1 TLSELAKNKNKNP
14 LPPIRNFSGPRLP
27 ADRFCL
33 LAPNYKLKDTSN
45 EHSTNQTIQ
54 QHGTSNNPSATTF
67 ITDHYN
73 PLTGTITTTTASGSF
88 ASNDLFSSSNT
99 NKRKINESD
108 DEDDNYDMV

>member
-1 TLSELAKNKNKNP
+1 M
-14 LPPIRNFSGPRLP
+14 P

-45 EHSTNQTIQ
+45 EHSTNQVCIAFNKLKSTSSIVFFCKTTTQ
-54 QHGTSNNPSATTF
+54 QHGTVNAPASTTF

-88 ASNDLFSSSNT
+88 ASNDLFSSANSNT
-99 NKRKINESD
+99 NKRKMDESD
-108 DEDDNYDMV
+108 DEDDNYDM